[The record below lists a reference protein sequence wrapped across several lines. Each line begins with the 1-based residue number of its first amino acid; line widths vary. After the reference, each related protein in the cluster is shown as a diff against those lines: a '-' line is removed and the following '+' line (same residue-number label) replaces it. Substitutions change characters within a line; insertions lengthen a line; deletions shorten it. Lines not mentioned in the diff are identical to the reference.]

1 MFFQEFSHLTTN
13 FGNFAADLVKGV
25 CGLIFPLFRELRRNF
40 FFCIIPLTFPLFFA
54 NVFSSSSS
62 AVFQYFESLIFLL
75 IVQVKRASL
84 FVELVHLL
92 LMHLI
97 LLFVSNVPIS
107 SATSLI
113 SSLMPAISALTSS
126 NSAEARLAFVANS
139 SRILSKFSRSFSAL
153 SCVFS
158 SNESTVGPSDSP
170 FLMHSLN
177 LRLDLLY
184 LLFQYFV
191 YQLFQQ
197 LFRFVFHLFSCHIF

>member
-1 MFFQEFSHLTTN
+1 MSFHSTLSFMVSLKELNVFQEFSHLTTN

-97 LLFVSNVPIS
+97 LL
-107 SATSLI
+107 LY
-113 SSLMPAISALTSS
+113 LM
-126 NSAEARLAFVANS
+126 FQ
-139 SRILSKFSRSFSAL
+139 
-153 SCVFS
+153 
-158 SNESTVGPSDSP
+158 
-170 FLMHSLN
+170 FL
-177 LRLDLLY
+177 LRLL
-184 LLFQYFV
+184 
-191 YQLFQQ
+191 
-197 LFRFVFHLFSCHIF
+197 